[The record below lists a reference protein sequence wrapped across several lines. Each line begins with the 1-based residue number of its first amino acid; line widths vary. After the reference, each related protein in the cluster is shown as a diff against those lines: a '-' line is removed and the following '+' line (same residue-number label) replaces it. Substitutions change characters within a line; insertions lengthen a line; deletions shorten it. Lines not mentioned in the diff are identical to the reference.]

1 MDAASK
7 SLKSTRADALLCGV
21 VLGVLFVAAL
31 LAMRHRGTYTDELN
45 HFAQIELFV
54 HGEFRI
60 FTRYLTTIP
69 GYHAIVAAILWITG
83 ADSLNAARLVNA
95 AFALIGIAG
104 FHALRRRLWPGTE
117 TLATAQLIVLPILA
131 PLFFLVYTDVFALA
145 LLVWAT
151 FATVAARHWLSAALL
166 VVLIDVRQN
175 EVVWAGLLAALAIW
189 PLWRERG
196 MQAWREILANALPY
210 CVPVAA
216 FLAFWWWNGSISL
229 SREQSALHPDFS
241 LHAGNLFFALFIA
254 GALLPLQAI
263 AGLRDFADHARRRP
277 WLLAIP
283 PLLFAAFWWGF
294 HASNPYNTVFPN
306 YYVRNAL
313 LIAIDAQPA
322 LRALVGAVVVLAAC
336 GLAFTRLRPAGAY
349 WLYPVATLFLAAS
362 WLIEQRYALVPLV
375 LWLAFREHRGRA
387 IEWATAAL
395 WLALAVFLF
404 QGMFAM
410 RFFL

>member
-95 AFALIGIAG
+95 AFALIGIAA

-117 TLATAQLIVLPILA
+117 TLATAQLIVLPILT

-151 FATVAARHWLSAALL
+151 FATVTARHWLSAALL

-196 MQAWREILANALPY
+196 VQAWREILGNALPY

-313 LIAIDAQPA
+313 LIAIDAHPA